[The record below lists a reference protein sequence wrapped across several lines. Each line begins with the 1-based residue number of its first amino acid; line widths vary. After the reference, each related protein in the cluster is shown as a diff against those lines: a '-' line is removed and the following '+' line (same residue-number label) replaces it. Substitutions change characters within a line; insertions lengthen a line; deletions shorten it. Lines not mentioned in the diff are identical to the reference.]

1 MLLWLLMAAAIALP
15 VIVSIQLDPI
25 DYEEDVFFPPSPAD
39 GRAPIG
45 ERFEDGLQPASIT
58 FQWAAGD
65 ELVWS
70 GESGV
75 VTDLSTFEQIRDGV
89 PVLWLNGEAIVAQV
103 TGRPLYRDLAKGDS
117 GPDVSWLDEM
127 FVSVGLAQQST
138 LDSRQRLSAVSTRA
152 IQTWQRLTAAPAVDG
167 VFKVASTVY
176 LGNSDVTQLEWEVE
190 VGDRIQSGDTVA
202 RESETLLG
210 VTIELTGDERRHG
223 LVRRTPVAI
232 EFDETTIPAKSIT
245 LADDEVARFADAVE
259 IGTESV
265 VANIRRTSPL
275 HFGTVPSTSLFT
287 GDSVLCLL
295 VWSNGSKRAVTVTV
309 ASEASTEPG
318 ISYVQPELIGDEVVL
333 RPTVPDGGL
342 STCS

>member
-1 MLLWLLMAAAIALP
+1 M
-15 VIVSIQLDPI
+15 
-25 DYEEDVFFPPSPAD
+25 
-39 GRAPIG
+39 
-45 ERFEDGLQPASIT
+45 
-58 FQWAAGD
+58 
-65 ELVWS
+65 
-70 GESGV
+70 
-75 VTDLSTFEQIRDGV
+75 
-89 PVLWLNGEAIVAQV
+89 
-103 TGRPLYRDLAKGDS
+103 
-117 GPDVSWLDEM
+117 
-127 FVSVGLAQQST
+127 
-138 LDSRQRLSAVSTRA
+138 
-152 IQTWQRLTAAPAVDG
+152 
-167 VFKVASTVY
+167 
-176 LGNSDVTQLEWEVE
+176 GNSDVTQLEWEVE